1 MSLHRPP
8 GRSEKGILMVVPAVL
23 LTVCVMA
30 AAAGCCFADGLPRV
44 AILVDDLG
52 FSLDAARQ
60 LAALPFPIT
69 WAIIPYERHS
79 LATAE
84 LAVREGIPFLLHL
97 PMEAIGDREKGRHSL
112 IETRLTTEA
121 IRLRV
126 RNALWSLPGA
136 CGMNNHRGSR
146 ATQDVR
152 VMEAVLAEAAAEG
165 VFFIDSRTSG
175 NSLAYETAM
184 QMGVQSARNASF
196 IDHENSVAFMKRQI
210 AKVVQMARQ
219 KGRVLAICHARTG
232 TIRFLSGLYETID
245 TDVQFVT
252 VPEYLKSGFSGAG
265 EE

>member
-8 GRSEKGILMVVPAVL
+8 GRSEKGILRVVSAAL
-23 LTVCVMA
+23 LTLCLMA
-30 AAAGCCFADGLPRV
+30 VAAGCCLADGLPCV

-60 LAALPFPIT
+60 LAAIPFPLT

-84 LAVREGIPFLLHL
+84 LAAREGIPFILHL

-112 IETRLTTEA
+112 IETRLGAEA

-146 ATQDVR
+146 ATQDGR
-152 VMEAVLAEAAAEG
+152 VMGAVLAEAVAEG

-175 NSLAYETAM
+175 NSLAYETARE
-184 QMGVQSARNASF
+184 MGVQSARNVSF
-196 IDHENSVAFMKRQI
+196 IDHENNTAFMKRQM

-219 KGRVLAICHARTG
+219 KGRALAICHARPG
-232 TIRFLSGLYETID
+232 TIRFLSGLYETIG

-252 VPEYLKSGFSGAG
+252 VPEYLKSGSSGAG